1 MQEAKDRE
9 QLEHY
14 LQAYQLKAIFN
25 ESLLPHL
32 SLFHFKQGES
42 ICTQGESSHYLYILV
57 KGKIKVYTTSA
68 EGKALILSFKTPLE
82 VIGDI
87 EYLRNIDFINTVE
100 AVSPV
105 SMIAIHH
112 RWLRKYGQ
120 DYAPLLNFLL
130 DIITKKFCV
139 KSNSMS
145 FNLMYPVEVRLA
157 SYLLSISSDES
168 GYLFNGQLG
177 TISLKDAANLVGTS
191 YRHLNRVIQQFCAE
205 GLVERNKGGILIKN
219 RDGLRALASES
230 IYE

>member
-1 MQEAKDRE
+1 MDEVKDQD

-14 LQAYQLKAIFN
+14 LQAYQLKSIFN
-25 ESLLPHL
+25 EQILMHVSLA
-32 SLFHFKQGES
+32 HFKQGES
-42 ICTQGESSHYLYILV
+42 ICTQGEASQYLYILV

-87 EYLRNIDFINTVE
+87 EYLRGIDFINTVE

-105 SMIAIHH
+105 SMITVHH
-112 RWLRKYGQ
+112 RWLRKFGQ

-130 DIITKKFCV
+130 DIITRKFCV

-177 TISLKDAANLVGTS
+177 TVSLSDAANLIGTS
-191 YRHLNRVIQQFCAE
+191 YRHLNRIIQQFCAD
-205 GLVERNKGGILIKN
+205 GLVERSKGGILIKN
-219 RDGLRALASES
+219 REGLRALAGRS